1 VPGLARATSRKSDW
15 GEQTNH
21 AEPRRTDSHEYTLAN
36 ARYMQS
42 LGPNAELEERV
53 REVEALR
60 FKNLPSVPVRMESER
75 RLNAFLK
82 TDSKE
87 EFEALRRG
95 KDGFK
100 G

>member
-1 VPGLARATSRKSDW
+1 
-15 GEQTNH
+15 
-21 AEPRRTDSHEYTLAN
+21 
-36 ARYMQS
+36 MQS

-82 TDSKE
+82 ADSKE